1 VVAHEELEPHV
12 ELLGS
17 ESEATGIGGVGGN
30 KGGVAAA
37 LSLHGTTNVAF
48 ICAHLAAHQ
57 VTKNPTAHKG
67 NITSRRCAVVR
78 SVFV

>member
-1 VVAHEELEPHV
+1 M
-12 ELLGS
+12 ELLAS
-17 ESEATGIGGVGGN
+17 DVEATGIGGVGGN

-57 VTKNPTAHKG
+57 VESG
-67 NITSRRCAVVR
+67 SGLVEGVG
-78 SVFV
+78 